1 MPSDRAP
8 TRGFHVSRRSAGAPC
23 GWAYCSKWAALV
35 VERVDE
41 RGDVERMW
49 VCLTHEVHAH
59 VRGWVTA
66 PKG

>member
-1 MPSDRAP
+1 MPGLAPATGDRM
-8 TRGFHVSRRSAGAPC
+8 SRSAGAPC

-59 VRGWVTA
+59 VRGWVTVHQR
-66 PKG
+66 